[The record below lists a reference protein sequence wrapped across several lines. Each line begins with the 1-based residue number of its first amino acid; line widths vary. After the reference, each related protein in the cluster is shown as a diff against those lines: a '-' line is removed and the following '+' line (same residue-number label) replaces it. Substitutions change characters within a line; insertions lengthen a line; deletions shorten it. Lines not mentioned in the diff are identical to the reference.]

1 MVVGSLIYSVVRVLV
16 DVLAASHVDQAKQQA
31 GVLASK
37 RKSRYPAEGSSHPT
51 QGSTIPQVVVT

>member
-16 DVLAASHVDQAKQQA
+16 DVLAASHVDQANQQA

-37 RKSRYPAEGSSHPT
+37 TQVQVPSRREFTPDNRALRSPRSS
-51 QGSTIPQVVVT
+51 